1 MVKRVRSNIKMM
13 AKIKASTK
21 EATQEMVRTKQ
32 NTDATDVFDESND
45 SDSSNPDDDPNDQ
58 DNTLVDPSPTLT
70 QNNSINTIIDVDAD
84 VPETTPS
91 RDETNV
97 PETTPSRDET
107 KLKATCWKFFDKPAI
122 GSPLYKEAMN
132 PGSQVKLK
140 CKHLNCGTTLRW
152 NPRTHTNF
160 TNHAKSYHKK
170 AYDSFQ
176 DASKESDIKKLNTI
190 LKDKEKKQWKDFN
203 GDSVSFNQ
211 DAAEEM
217 LIKWIVVY
225 FN

>member
-1 MVKRVRSNIKMM
+1 MM

-45 SDSSNPDDDPNDQ
+45 SDSSNPEDDPNDQ

-84 VPETTPS
+84 
-91 RDETNV
+91 V